1 MKALPKTATGTA
13 LLLLTGMTSA
23 VARPGPPL
31 TLTALAD
38 IGNVYW
44 RYDCTPR
51 QGSWSLGIR
60 IDPKSATTGVV
71 FHSQTLTLRR
81 ELQPGQV
88 HWFPFRQSQM
98 QTLRVSQ
105 STEPGVLR
113 AVVAVDFAYRDA
125 IAHCYSYAPP
135 RFTVQEYPR

>member
-1 MKALPKTATGTA
+1 MKALPTTAIGAA
-13 LLLLTGMTSA
+13 LLLLTGTASA

-51 QGSWSLGIR
+51 NSSWSLGIR

-71 FHSQTLTLRR
+71 FYSQKLTLSR
-81 ELQPGQV
+81 ELQPGQM
-88 HWFPFRQSQM
+88 HWFPFRQVQM
-98 QTLRVSQ
+98 QTLRASQ
-105 STEPGVLR
+105 STEAGMLR
-113 AVVAVDFAYRDA
+113 AVVVVDFAYHHG

-135 RFTVQEYPR
+135 RFTVEEYPR